1 MTLSTT
7 NTTTTTANGAFDLWA
22 AVLRPFKA
30 VFNGMIFMTESDSRL
45 KAVRKL
51 QEISDEELAIL
62 GLDRQ
67 VEIRRIF
74 GASL

>member
-7 NTTTTTANGAFDLWA
+7 NTTTTTGAFDLWA
-22 AVLRPFKA
+22 AVQRPFKA
-30 VFNGMIFMTESDSRL
+30 VFNGMITLAESDSRL

-51 QEISDEELAIL
+51 QEISDEELATL

>member
-1 MTLSTT
+1 MTFSTT
-7 NTTTTTANGAFDLWA
+7 NTTTTTGAFGLWA

-30 VFNGMIFMTESDSRL
+30 VFNGMIFMAEADSRL

-51 QEISDEELAIL
+51 QKISDEELAAL

>member
-7 NTTTTTANGAFDLWA
+7 NTTTTGAFDLWA